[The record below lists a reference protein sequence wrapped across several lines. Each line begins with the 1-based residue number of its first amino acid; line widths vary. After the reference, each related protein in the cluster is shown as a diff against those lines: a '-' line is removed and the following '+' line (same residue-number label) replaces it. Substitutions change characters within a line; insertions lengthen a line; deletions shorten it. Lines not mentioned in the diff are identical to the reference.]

1 MTTEGILKKELM
13 NISRIEDKNKE
24 NKVRSRES

>member
-13 NISRIEDKNKE
+13 NISRIEAKNKE

>member
-24 NKVRSRES
+24 KVRSRES